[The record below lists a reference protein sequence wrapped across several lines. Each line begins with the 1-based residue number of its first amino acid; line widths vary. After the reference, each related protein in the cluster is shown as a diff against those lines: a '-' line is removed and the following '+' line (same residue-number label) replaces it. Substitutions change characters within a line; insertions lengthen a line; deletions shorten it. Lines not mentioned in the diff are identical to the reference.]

1 MKNDD
6 VFQLP
11 QAEEQT
17 YIVGRNG
24 TGKSQ
29 LGAFLVAKRDLKYR
43 PWYII
48 DYKREKIYNN
58 LERSRFIDFDEWPKQ
73 PGLYI
78 LHGLPDD
85 DSQNAMEQ
93 WLWGA
98 WAREHFGI
106 VVDEGYMLPNRRNGG
121 FQALLTQGRA
131 KDIPIITLSQRP
143 VEISRFVPS
152 EASHIVAFDLNH
164 RKDRAT
170 LGEYLPD
177 KFFDDGPLPA
187 FHSRWYRVKPNTGH
201 IIKPVPDADTIG
213 ELIDG
218 QLDEKRRWL

>member
-1 MKNDD
+1 MENDD
-6 VFQLP
+6 TFELP
-11 QAEEQT
+11 RGEEQT

-29 LGAFLVAKRDLKYR
+29 LGAFLVAKRNLKSQ
-43 PWYII
+43 PWII
-48 DYKREKIYNN
+48 LDYKREKIYNG
-58 LERSRFIDFDEWPKQ
+58 LEHVQYIDFNEIPKH

-85 DSQNAMEQ
+85 DSQSRMEK
-93 WLWGA
+93 WLWKA
-98 WAREHFGI
+98 WEGESFGI
-106 VVDEGYMLPNRRNGG
+106 VADEGYMLPTNRNGA
-121 FQALLTQGRA
+121 FQALLTTGRS
-131 KDIPIITLSQRP
+131 KDIPMITLSQRP

-177 KFFDDGPLPA
+177 KFFDDGPLPPY
-187 FHSRWYRVKPNTGH
+187 HSRWYRVKKNTGH
-201 IIKPVPDADTIG
+201 VVKPVPDAETIMDM
-213 ELIDG
+213 IDR
-218 QLDEKRRWL
+218 QLPTKRRWF

>member
-1 MKNDD
+1 MADD
-6 VFQLP
+6 DFELP
-11 QAEEQT
+11 AGEEQT

-29 LGAFLVAKRDLKYR
+29 LGAFLIAKRDLKSR
-43 PWYII
+43 PWYVV
-48 DYKREKIYNN
+48 DYKREKLYNG
-58 LERSRFIDFDEWPKQ
+58 LENARFIENNEYPKQ

-78 LHGLPDD
+78 LHGFPDD
-85 DSQNAMEQ
+85 ESQEQMEN

-98 WAREHFGI
+98 WEREHFGL
-106 VVDEGYMLPNRRNGG
+106 VVDEGYMLPSRRNGA

-177 KFFDDGPLPA
+177 KFFETGPLPP
-187 FHSRWYRVKPNTGH
+187 FHSRWYRVKKNTGH
-201 IIKPVPDADTIG
+201 VVKPVPDAETIMDM
-213 ELIDG
+213 IDS
-218 QLDEKRRWL
+218 QLTTKRRWF